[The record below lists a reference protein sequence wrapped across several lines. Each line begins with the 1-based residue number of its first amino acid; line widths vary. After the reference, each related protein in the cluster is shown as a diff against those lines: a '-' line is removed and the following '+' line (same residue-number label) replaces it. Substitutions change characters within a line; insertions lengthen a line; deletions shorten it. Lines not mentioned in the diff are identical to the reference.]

1 MVYKTENTNFNN
13 YAIKML
19 TLEIYESTASI
30 ALIFF
35 IIFFKL
41 LLLFLILTITI
52 ATITL
57 MERKLL
63 ALIQRR
69 MGPNQIAYKGRFQFI
84 ADALKL
90 LFKQIVIIDR
100 VNKFL
105 FLVIPA
111 LILVI
116 GYSFWIN
123 LPLSLNLNFCEIEHN
138 LFVMGILSTFFS
150 YLLVLVG
157 FVSKNKYSI
166 LSSTRVIVLLLNLEL
181 LLNFFIVS
189 LVCGSESL
197 SFTQIVSLQG
207 NFKWNFLTFFPVLPI
222 LFITFLIE
230 TGRIPFD
237 LAESES
243 ELIAGY
249 TIEFGGFYFAL
260 FYLGEYFHLYCFS
273 VVFALCLFGGWL
285 F

>member
-1 MVYKTENTNFNN
+1 
-13 YAIKML
+13 ML
-19 TLEIYESTASI
+19 TLISYKTSLFT
-30 ALIFF
+30 FF
-35 IIFFKL
+35 IFIIIFIKL
-41 LLLFLILTITI
+41 LVLFLILTITI

-63 ALIQRR
+63 SLIQRR
-69 MGPNQIAYKGRFQFI
+69 IGPNQIAYKGRLQFI

-90 LFKQIVIIDR
+90 IFKQIVIIDR

-105 FLVIPA
+105 FIAIPA

-123 LPLSLNLNFCEIEHN
+123 LPLSLNLNYCEIEHN
-138 LFVMGILSTFFS
+138 LFVMGIISTFFS

-157 FVSKNKYSI
+157 FISKNKYSI

-181 LLNFFIVS
+181 LLNFFTVS
-189 LVCGSESL
+189 LTLSSESL
-197 SFTQIVSLQG
+197 SFTQIVSLQS
-207 NFKWNFLTFFPVLPI
+207 NLKWNFLTFLPVLPI

-237 LAESES
+237 LGESES

-273 VVFALCLFGGWL
+273 IVFSLCLFGGWL
-285 F
+285 I

>member
-1 MVYKTENTNFNN
+1 
-13 YAIKML
+13 ML

-116 GYSFWIN
+116 GYSF
-123 LPLSLNLNFCEIEHN
+123 
-138 LFVMGILSTFFS
+138 
-150 YLLVLVG
+150 
-157 FVSKNKYSI
+157 
-166 LSSTRVIVLLLNLEL
+166 
-181 LLNFFIVS
+181 
-189 LVCGSESL
+189 
-197 SFTQIVSLQG
+197 
-207 NFKWNFLTFFPVLPI
+207 
-222 LFITFLIE
+222 
-230 TGRIPFD
+230 
-237 LAESES
+237 
-243 ELIAGY
+243 
-249 TIEFGGFYFAL
+249 
-260 FYLGEYFHLYCFS
+260 
-273 VVFALCLFGGWL
+273 
-285 F
+285 